1 MDLIEQ
7 GEPDSTAQVP
17 TLSIFERC
25 RCGDDVCCSTF
36 YTRPKPEGSF
46 GPGHRNVVL
55 APDEAMVILDVA
67 GEEIACVEV
76 LDRHEIREELL
87 RLLP

>member
-7 GEPDSTAQVP
+7 GEPDLAAQVP
-17 TLSIFERC
+17 TLSIFERS
-25 RCGDDVCCSTF
+25 RCGDDVCCATF

-46 GPGHRNVVL
+46 GRGHRNVVL